1 MAHILGRSMLK
12 VSAGI
17 TKPFLPL
24 HPTPGTPT
32 LHATPKPNLHD
43 SLNYSVKNVLPPK
56 KKTFRE
62 KTLQTQK
69 AL

>member
-43 SLNYSVKNVLPPK
+43 SLNYSVKNVC
-56 KKTFRE
+56 
-62 KTLQTQK
+62 
-69 AL
+69 AS